1 MKTIKYYEEQS
12 ILDALHR
19 YFRDGFEEDRF
30 WNSTHV
36 MWALRDAPV
45 ADVISV
51 RAFIQVRQERDI
63 AVGQL
68 EKLGYELGE
77 KVTPIVRC
85 GECRYWDRSPSCS
98 ATPQYHACKRRIF
111 ADVHMTR
118 DDFCSL
124 GERKEGDHH
133 E

>member
-19 YFRDGFEEDRF
+19 YFSDGFEEDRF

-51 RAFIQVRQERDI
+51 RVFIQVRQERDI
-63 AVGQL
+63 AVEQL
-68 EKLGYELGE
+68 RKLGYELGE

-85 GECRYWDRSPSCS
+85 KDCLYGTQDKRGWWFCRDLGCRMGNPETGDGFCSDGE
-98 ATPQYHACKRRIF
+98 
-111 ADVHMTR
+111 R
-118 DDFCSL
+118 DD
-124 GERKEGDHH
+124 GD
-133 E
+133 ENEAD

>member
-30 WNSTHV
+30 WNSAHV
-36 MWALRDAPV
+36 MRALRDAPA

-77 KVTPIVRC
+77 KVTPIVKCKDCKHWRDSDHT
-85 GECRYWDRSPSCS
+85 CREHSLVSPMLADDYCS
-98 ATPQYHACKRRIF
+98 RGKRK
-111 ADVHMTR
+111 
-118 DDFCSL
+118 
-124 GERKEGDHH
+124 GGDGNV
-133 E
+133 